1 MTPTQEQAQE
11 LLARTRDPG
20 RVIALTDGIYAIIMT
35 LLVLEIH
42 VPQLAAG
49 ESLSSAFLLEVWPT
63 ILVFAIN
70 FVLTG

>member
-1 MTPTQEQAQE
+1 MSQTPAPQRSQAKASDQEQAQE

-49 ESLSSAFLLEVWPT
+49 ESLSTAFLLEV
-63 ILVFAIN
+63 
-70 FVLTG
+70 